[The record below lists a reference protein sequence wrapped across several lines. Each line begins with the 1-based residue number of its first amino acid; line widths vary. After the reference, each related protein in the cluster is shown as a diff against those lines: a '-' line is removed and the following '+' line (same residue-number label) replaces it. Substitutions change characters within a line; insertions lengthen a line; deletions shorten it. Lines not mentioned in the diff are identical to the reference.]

1 MLAPLRRVHDPRQR
15 PRRDLITRHTGAVTA
30 GPVTIDRHDTGA
42 TAWELA
48 RCVPPPSL
56 AGSVR
61 GYCGYVEQSSVPVRR
76 REVPHGGVVLIL
88 SFGDSID
95 ITTVRGAAPRPQR
108 LRSFVA
114 GLHDAPVVTEY
125 EGRQHGVQ
133 VDLTPL
139 GAYRLLGLPLRHVA
153 NEAVELDDVRGGEI
167 ERLIDRLAS
176 EPAGWAARFEIVD
189 CVLCEWLAD
198 GPDPDRAVAWAW
210 HQLERSHGGV
220 AVADLADEIGWSRR
234 HFAGR
239 FREQIGLAP
248 KPTARVLRFQRAVEL
263 LGETRTRTIAGVA
276 AAAGYADHSHLV
288 REFRGLAGC
297 APSELVAE
305 RMPDG
310 GGVAA

>member
-1 MLAPLRRVHDPRQR
+1 M
-15 PRRDLITRHTGAVTA
+15 TGAVT
-30 GPVTIDRHDTGA
+30 VDRHDDGE

-48 RCVPPPSL
+48 RGAPARFL
-56 AGSVR
+56 TGSVR
-61 GYCGYVEQSSVPVRR
+61 GYCGYMESSSVPVRR

-88 SFGDSID
+88 SFGDAIN
-95 ITTVRGAAPRPQR
+95 IVTERGSSPRPQR

-114 GLHDAPVVTEY
+114 GLHDAPVVTQY
-125 EGRQHGVQ
+125 EGRQRGVQ

-153 NEAVELDDVRGGEI
+153 NGAVELDDVRGGEI

-176 EPAGWAARFEIVD
+176 APAGWVARFEIVD
-189 CVLCEWLAD
+189 RVLGEWMAD

-248 KPTARVLRFQRAVEL
+248 KPTGRVLRFRRAVDL
-263 LGETRTRTIAGVA
+263 LDGATARTIADVA

-288 REFRGLAGC
+288 REFRALAGC
-297 APSELVAE
+297 APSDLVAA